1 MKIKKGREEGAEDAS
16 VRVRRALTGGIEN
29 YTIVHVFLF
38 LFSAFILKQ
47 RPRKKEQK
55 GGSQRERRG
64 KKKTCEVLFSR
75 EGEYC

>member
-38 LFSAFILKQ
+38 LFSAFI
-47 RPRKKEQK
+47 
-55 GGSQRERRG
+55 
-64 KKKTCEVLFSR
+64 
-75 EGEYC
+75 Y

>member
-47 RPRKKEQK
+47 RPRKK
-55 GGSQRERRG
+55 
-64 KKKTCEVLFSR
+64 
-75 EGEYC
+75 